1 MLWLLCGLCSS
12 QRAQTVAQTPA
23 PAKASVM
30 LRDEA
35 WFPSIF
41 EAQGQDISPQPM
53 APPTPTLH
61 GDNSPRA
68 DLG

>member
-1 MLWLLCGLCSS
+1 MAAAWALLFTTISDSGADPSTS
-12 QRAQTVAQTPA
+12 QSIRDAA
-23 PAKASVM
+23 
-30 LRDEA
+30 DEA

-53 APPTPTLH
+53 APRTPTPH